1 MDQKQSRFSRRSVA
15 LFWLALV
22 AVVIGVLIYF
32 EQIAVLYVLASISL
46 MVLLLVVGFADL
58 ERISRD
64 KAEGFAGSG
73 D

>member
-1 MDQKQSRFSRRSVA
+1 MEQKQSRFSRRSVA

-32 EQIAVLYVLASISL
+32 EQVAVLYVLASISL
-46 MVLLLVVGFADL
+46 MVLLLVVGFSDL
-58 ERISRD
+58 EKISRD
-64 KAEGFAGSG
+64 KAEGFAGNS